1 MAPSEY
7 STPGGGGKLKLKG
20 SKTSN
25 GRIEKKKKKSSK
37 KGNVEENEQQKQQ
50 EQQQL
55 TTTTTSATASG
66 AEEEPRADEHE
77 SSSAGTGKTEAERKY
92 EEMRKK
98 RLQERLKR
106 EGVKTHKERVEELN
120 KYLSRLSEHHD
131 IYWLAENWTGLKG
144 VSSPVVRIGGYRITL
159 FQARYVLVV
168 VVATW
173 VASTRLISDHAG
185 MMAITWGFGFMSS
198 IDGRCG
204 QICIYTYDR
213 LAM

>member
-37 KGNVEENEQQKQQ
+37 KGNAEENEQQKQQ

-66 AEEEPRADEHE
+66 AEEEPRANEHE
-77 SSSAGTGKTEAERKY
+77 SSSAGAGKTEAERKY

-131 IYWLAENWTGLKG
+131 MYVCFFSTPPLFPLLQLLVGRKLDRAKRSVLPRGTDRWLSYHF
-144 VSSPVVRIGGYRITL
+144 VSDSLCTSRSSGY
-159 FQARYVLVV
+159 VG
-168 VVATW
+168 
-173 VASTRLISDHAG
+173 S
-185 MMAITWGFGFMSS
+185 
-198 IDGRCG
+198 
-204 QICIYTYDR
+204 
-213 LAM
+213 